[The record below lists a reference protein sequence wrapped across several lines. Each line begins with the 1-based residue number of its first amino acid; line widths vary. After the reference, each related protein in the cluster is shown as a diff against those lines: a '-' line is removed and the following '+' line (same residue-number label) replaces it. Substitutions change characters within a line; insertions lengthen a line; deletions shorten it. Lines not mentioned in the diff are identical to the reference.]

1 MPRYDKLLTVH
12 APAQGTAPSQRRLRP
27 GLEHYYREAEVYASR
42 YWQAR
47 QAGETISMLVELPR
61 LDGDGRITT
70 EHFVIPEDGKVY
82 RVAQAAAAYDECGMA
97 IWRLSL
103 TAQEGKYAILK
114 D

>member
-1 MPRYDKLLTVH
+1 MPRYDKILTVH

-27 GLEHYYREAEVYASR
+27 GLEHYYREAEVYSSR

-70 EHFVIPEDGKVY
+70 EHFVVPEDGKVY

-103 TAQEGKYAILK
+103 TATEGKYELLK